1 MKTDLDLKELWNK
14 QDVPMADVTVILGLI
29 KKYKRTGFRK
39 MVFLNSVLMITILV
53 LLLIWISYNPQL
65 IITKIGIVL
74 GICSIFF
81 VVISTSKLIPLYK
94 KSDTML
100 SNSDYLTN
108 LIEIKSI
115 ENHIQT
121 KVMNVYFILLTVGT
135 SLYMYEY
142 TLSLSWYFVCMIY
155 GVFFIWIGFNWFV
168 LRPRIVEKSRKKID
182 DFICQIKT
190 LEKQW
195 GSSDIY

>member
-142 TLSLSWYFVCMIY
+142 TMSLSWYFVCMIY

-182 DFICQIKT
+182 DFIYQIKT